1 MWRAKDEKVDAPPRQ
16 WMSEP
21 LEQRK
26 GMVGKSG
33 VGKLYAY
40 VMAGF
45 LEAGVWPAGLR
56 EFGRVFDVPG
66 TPESILLKD
75 VKTHVKTV
83 LMGHFVSLVDTEHGL
98 HLLAHYD
105 TQVTAPQ
112 IVSEVVQCE

>member
-26 GMVGKSG
+26 GMVGESG

-83 LMGHFVSLVDTEHGL
+83 LMGHFASLVDTEHGL
-98 HLLAHYD
+98 HPLAHYD
-105 TQVTAPQ
+105 TQVTAPR

>member
-1 MWRAKDEKVDAPPRQ
+1 MWRAKDKKVDAPPRQ

-33 VGKLYAY
+33 IGKLYAY

-56 EFGRVFDVPG
+56 EFGRVFDVPW
-66 TPESILLKD
+66 TPESILLRD

-83 LMGHFVSLVDTEHGL
+83 LMGHFEERDN
-98 HLLAHYD
+98 
-105 TQVTAPQ
+105 
-112 IVSEVVQCE
+112 VVYWKTNGKINNNL